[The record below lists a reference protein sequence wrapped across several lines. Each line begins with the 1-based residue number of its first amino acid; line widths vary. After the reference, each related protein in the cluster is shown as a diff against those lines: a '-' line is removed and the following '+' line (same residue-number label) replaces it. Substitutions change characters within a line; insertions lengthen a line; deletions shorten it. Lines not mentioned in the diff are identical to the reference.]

1 MIISDAE
8 SGESEESSMP
18 IRAIICCTMLFASTP
33 VSANEILGFRIG
45 STLDEARIAARQIR
59 RELQEVNLGGDPA
72 MQMFVVSQSGP
83 QIGFCRGRLIMLQM
97 DMSGSF
103 HEFVNTF
110 EKNRRDFGEPRSR
123 PSQTYAGGMQ
133 LSSLNLE
140 WPKPDGVLA
149 TLSMWNIGSEKLMT
163 TYGLFQPNACSEAKR

>member
-1 MIISDAE
+1 
-8 SGESEESSMP
+8 
-18 IRAIICCTMLFASTP
+18 
-33 VSANEILGFRIG
+33 
-45 STLDEARIAARQIR
+45 
-59 RELQEVNLGGDPA
+59 
-72 MQMFVVSQSGP
+72 
-83 QIGFCRGRLIMLQM
+83 MLQM